1 MEEEDLLELALEFF
15 NLKPDFTE
23 EEFHIRY
30 RELAKKFHPDSS
42 EYTSTIL
49 FNELIRSKEILE
61 SHLKKNSKNNLVED
75 LNSPAVSTSN
85 KKDASYAL
93 YKKAKEEENIAILEY
108 FEKTKGNPIFLNPEE
123 NPPLKKLIASL
134 AIPLQAYNKIL
145 TEFPDS
151 IWANDAK
158 DSIKRLGAWLGRKN
172 NSVGGT

>member
-23 EEFHIRY
+23 EEFHSRY

-61 SHLKKNSKNNLVED
+61 SYLKTNSVNHSTEGF
-75 LNSPAVSTSN
+75 NSTPINPT
-85 KKDASYAL
+85 KKRDASYAL

-108 FEKTKGNPIFLNPEE
+108 FEKTKGNPVFLNPEE